1 MFWPLFVGLSGGG
14 VEVGGAASVLLLCCR
29 CFFECL
35 YFLALFI

>member
-14 VEVGGAASVLLLCCR
+14 VEVWGGLGVIVVLSL
-29 CFFECL
+29 FFECL